1 MKAPDEAEAESRVER
16 LLQEWIEGRA
26 RVERLEEENS
36 QMGEPRIWDFTVQL
50 RDETLIGEYRRSGDI
65 STISRAIEQLKEGL
79 RQSSGDDRPLLIV
92 PFMGEKGARRC
103 QEEKISWIDLSGNAH
118 LHTKSFLIHVEGKPN
133 QFKQKGRPANPF
145 APKSSRISRFLLA
158 RPNQRFRQK
167 EIANQAGVG
176 RGWTSKVIRRLEEK
190 KLVNRDEDGRVK
202 VPDPSLLLDAW
213 HEKYDFS
220 KHRIMKG
227 TVASKESVGLM
238 KRLARAFESAGVEY
252 AATGL
257 AAAWLLTRFARFR
270 IATFYLSRQ
279 LEEGLKRK
287 IGLREDPK
295 GANVWLVVP
304 NDEGVFYENSTR
316 EDVRHVHP
324 VQVYLDLKGHP
335 ERSEEAASS
344 IKKEYLNWRKSDG

>member
-1 MKAPDEAEAESRVER
+1 MKPPDEADAERRVEQ
-16 LLQEWIEGRA
+16 LLREWTEEQA
-26 RVERLEEENS
+26 CVERQKEENS
-36 QMGEPRIWDFTVQL
+36 RVGDARMWDFTVQL
-50 RDETLIGEYRRSGDI
+50 RDETLVGEYERSGDI
-65 STISRAIEQLKEGL
+65 STIARAIEQLKEGV
-79 RQSSGDDRPLLIV
+79 RQRGGDSPLLIV

-103 QEEKISWIDLSGNAH
+103 REEKISWIDLSGNAH
-118 LHTKSFLIHVEGKPN
+118 LRTKSFLIHVEGKSN
-133 QFKQKGRPANPF
+133 QYKQKGRPANPF

-158 RPNQRFRQK
+158 HPNQRFRQK
-167 EIANQAGVG
+167 EIANQASVG
-176 RGWTSKVIRRLEEK
+176 PGWTSKVIRRLEEK
-190 KLVNRDEDGRVK
+190 KLVRRDEEGRVE
-202 VPDPSLLLDAW
+202 VTDPSLLLDAW

-220 KHRIMKG
+220 KHRVIKG
-227 TVASKESVGLM
+227 TVASKDSLDLT
-238 KRLARAFESAGVEY
+238 KRLARAFESVSVKY

-279 LEEGLKRK
+279 PGEDLKRE

-295 GANVWLVVP
+295 GANVWLLVP
-304 NDEGVFYENSTR
+304 NDEGVFFETSTR

-335 ERSEEAASS
+335 ERSEEAAGS